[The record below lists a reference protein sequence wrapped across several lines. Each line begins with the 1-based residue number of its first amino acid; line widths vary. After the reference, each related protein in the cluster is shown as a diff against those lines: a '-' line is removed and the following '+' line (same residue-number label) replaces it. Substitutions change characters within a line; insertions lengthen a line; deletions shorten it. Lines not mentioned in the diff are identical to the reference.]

1 MLFKYRSIED
11 IYYTLD
17 IVINQRLYATTFD
30 AMNDP
35 MEGIY
40 TGRHYFNDVEL
51 QAFNQYRCDIKFC
64 SLSRVHDNP
73 LMWSHYAN
81 GGKGV
86 VIEVELDL
94 NSEDIDIRDV
104 RYGTNFELQQNSN
117 IDEQLAKEVLS
128 HKALF
133 WHYEE
138 EVRIFTGQKY
148 IPVKVKKIIFG
159 EKVDEERKNLLKE
172 VIKSFDPLIV
182 IKEWDKNSLY
192 VHTQPI
198 EDLSELIAN
207 QGLNPEDLL
216 QLKSQHRAVK
226 RRNRSL
232 KSILSAAKIKVR
244 GWRASK

>member
-1 MLFKYRSIED
+1 MFYKYRNLDSF
-11 IYYTLD
+11 YYVLD
-17 IVINQRLYATTFD
+17 IIINKRLFATTFD
-30 AMNDP
+30 QMNDP

-51 QAFNQYRCDIKFC
+51 QALNQYRDDIKFC

-104 RYGTNFELQQNSN
+104 RYGMNFELQHNSN
-117 IDEQLAKEVLS
+117 INEQLAKEVLS
-128 HKALF
+128 RKASF

-138 EVRIFTGQKY
+138 EVRVFTDQEFV
-148 IPVKVKKIIFG
+148 PVKVKRIIFG

-182 IKEWDKNSLY
+182 IKEWGENSLY

-207 QGLNPEDLL
+207 QGLTPGNLL
-216 QLKSQHRAVK
+216 QLKSQHGAVK
-226 RRNRSL
+226 RRSRGL

-244 GWRASK
+244 GWRASN